1 MAVKEEKFGPMF
13 VRHAKCGGEYQ
24 VFAPDEMV
32 PDSVDC
38 QICREIRERFG
49 VSYGLNNTATAGT
62 PLPQNWAWWS
72 WWIKSGRSPVSV
84 RFERYFSEAFQKIG
98 AINQGEKEVFR

>member
-13 VRHAKCGGEYQ
+13 ARHAKCGGEYQ

-38 QICREIRERFG
+38 QICREIRERFQ

-62 PLPQNWAWWS
+62 PLAAEL
-72 WWIKSGRSPVSV
+72 GLVV
-84 RFERYFSEAFQKIG
+84 VVDKIG
-98 AINQGEKEVFR
+98 PVASQGSF